1 MRWRVPEENKN
12 DRSYDRLVVRKN
24 GLGSVL
30 QSYKGS
36 MKTQQEIGK
45 QLSKMGNEAKGTSK
59 KPKGAQGRKNI
70 HNVARR

>member
-1 MRWRVPEENKN
+1 MRWRVPKENKN

-24 GLGSVL
+24 GSGGIL

-59 KPKGAQGRKNI
+59 KTKRSTREKKHP
-70 HNVARR
+70 